1 MNLDVV
7 SHILSFC
14 GNAYLHLATVSRT
27 WRRAY
32 VAHKNTNTSL
42 CEAVASE
49 SRVQSVL
56 PTLRNHAA
64 LNDAAFYHA
73 SISGSI
79 GVLERLLA
87 NKRPLSLFTCT
98 AGAVAGGHLAAL
110 MWAVLNG
117 FLLDRFVCHSA
128 ARAGHLSLLK
138 WAVCNG
144 CPWDPVLCREV
155 STQHGHAHVER
166 WISCILVKCGSI

>member
-1 MNLDVV
+1 MNPDIV

-27 WRRAY
+27 WRRVY

-42 CEAVASE
+42 REAVASE

-56 PTLRNHAA
+56 PTLRQNAA

-73 SISGSI
+73 STSGSI

-87 NKRPLSLFTCT
+87 NERPLALYTCT
-98 AGAVAGGHLAAL
+98 AGAVAGGHLVAL

-128 ARAGHLSLLK
+128 ARAGNLQVLK
-138 WAVCNG
+138 WAVRNG
-144 CPWDPVLCREV
+144 CPWDPVLCCKV
-155 STQHGHAHVER
+155 SRQNGHAHVER
-166 WISCILVKCGSI
+166 WIGCFLADCATK